1 MAKLVMVIEDEREIR
16 DLIRRQLARAG
27 FRMSAI
33 SDGEEGLRDLF
44 ASRHDAVALDL
55 TLPGRSGLEAPRE
68 ARGEPSTRDLPV
80 VVLTSRSTVEGE
92 PPHGVRVGA
101 VLWAV
106 RQSGLDSAQR
116 LSIDREE
123 SSRNPWRVFPRSR
136 PETGPTAADAW
147 GMSERRILAGVSGDV
162 HERGGPSPRFRRI
175 ERYDARRHDPDFRLR
190 NGIVIVAASE
200 HGEEER
206 QLLVHAVAE
215 RVGRFE
221 DPGTMD

>member
-1 MAKLVMVIEDEREIR
+1 MPKLVMVIEDEREIQ

-55 TLPGRSGLEAPRE
+55 TLPGRNGREAPS
-68 ARGEPSTRDLPV
+68 ARDLPV
-80 VVLTSRSTVEGE
+80 VVLSSSSTVDQV

-106 RQSGLDSAQR
+106 RQSGLDSAR
-116 LSIDREE
+116 RPSIGREE
-123 SSRNPWRVFPRSR
+123 SSRIPWRVFPRSR
-136 PETGPTAADAW
+136 PATGPTADDAW
-147 GMSERRILAGVSGDV
+147 GMSEHRFLAGVSGDV

-175 ERYDARRHDPDFRLR
+175 ERYDATRHDPDFRLR

-200 HGEEER
+200 SREEER
-206 QLLVHAVAE
+206 QPLVHVVSEHA
-215 RVGRFE
+215 GRFE
-221 DPGTMD
+221 DPGTRD